1 MRERRFMLPNLPVQ
15 GDVEIAGSE
24 AHHLLHVLRLK
35 PGDRIV
41 IFDGRGTEL
50 QAELTRCGNDTA
62 SARLLAP
69 TESRESPL
77 DLTMAIAVPKMQS
90 MSRVVQKLTELGVHR
105 IVPVITERTT
115 VTAGGAERQLS
126 RWRRIAAEA
135 CKQCGRSRVPRIEDL
150 VPFHEFLELD
160 LPTAR
165 LLFTPGG
172 PSLREPERAT
182 SCVAAVG
189 PEGGWSDGE
198 IAAAVANGFRPVG
211 LGPRTLRTETAAL
224 AAAVILEW
232 LWGDPP
238 SPVKH
243 S

>member
-1 MRERRFMLPNLPVQ
+1 MRERRFLVPGLPAH

-41 IFDGRGTEL
+41 IFDGQGTEL

-62 SARLLAP
+62 TARLFAP

-77 DLTMAIAVPKMQS
+77 DLTVAIAVPKMQS
-90 MSRVVQKLTELGVHR
+90 MSRIVQKLTELGVHR
-105 IVPVITERTT
+105 IVPVTTERTT
-115 VTAGGAERQLS
+115 VTAPGAARQLP
-126 RWRRIAAEA
+126 RWRRVAAEA
-135 CKQCGRSRVPRIEDL
+135 CKQSGRSRVPHVEDPI
-150 VPFHEFLELD
+150 PFDELLELD
-160 LPTAR
+160 LPTPR
-165 LLFTPGG
+165 FLFTIGG
-172 PSLREPERAT
+172 PRFHEPERAT

-189 PEGGWSDGE
+189 PEGGWTDGE
-198 IAAAVANGFRPVG
+198 ISAAVAKGFRPVG

-224 AAAVILEW
+224 AAAAILEW

-238 SPVKH
+238 SPV
-243 S
+243 

>member
-1 MRERRFMLPNLPVQ
+1 MRERRFLLPNLPAH

-50 QAELTRCGNDTA
+50 QAELTRCGDDTA

-77 DLTMAIAVPKMQS
+77 DLTIAIAVPKMQS
-90 MSRVVQKLTELGVHR
+90 MSRIVQKLTELGVQR

-115 VTAGGAERQLS
+115 VTVHGAARQIT

-135 CKQCGRSRVPRIEDL
+135 CKQSGRSHVPPVGDPL
-150 VPFHEFLELD
+150 LFHELLELS
-160 LPTAR
+160 LPTTR
-165 LLFTPGG
+165 FLFTLGG
-172 PSLREPERAT
+172 PPLREYERAS

-189 PEGGWSDGE
+189 PEGGWSEGE
-198 IAAAVANGFRPVG
+198 IAAAVAKGFRPVG

-224 AAAVILEW
+224 AVAAILGW

-238 SPVKH
+238 SPV
-243 S
+243 